1 MPRPM
6 RFKLELAEEP
16 YAICRLEPGASIPE
30 WATQGYLTSVV
41 RTPTETTIVC
51 ADAGVPDGTKAE
63 RNFRVLKI
71 VGTLEF
77 EAVGILAVLTTP
89 LADEGISIQVVST
102 YLTDFFFIPAP
113 NLERAIATLE
123 RAGHEI
129 IRPAR

>member
-1 MPRPM
+1 M
-6 RFKLELAEEP
+6 RFKLELMEEP
-16 YAICRLEPGASIPE
+16 YAICRLDPGAEVPA
-30 WATQGYLTSVV
+30 WATRGYLTSVV

-51 ADAGVPDGTKAE
+51 ADAGVPDGTKSE

-71 VGTLEF
+71 VGSLEF

-102 YLTDFFFIPAP
+102 YLTDFFFIPAH
-113 NLERAIATLE
+113 NLDRALATLE

-129 IRPAR
+129 SRESR